1 VSRNPIRPDVPN
13 VHDNIDTIRI
23 TNPFE
28 NEVNIPRTRTSPQY
42 PADISSMSHQG
53 NMNPQIVQAF
63 LARCSASD
71 DFQDDNLAMETDVEI
86 KMN

>member
-1 VSRNPIRPDVPN
+1 MMPPQFISTSKHNIIRPPLQPHINHTVSRNPIRPDVPN

-53 NMNPQIVQAF
+53 NMNPQ
-63 LARCSASD
+63 R
-71 DFQDDNLAMETDVEI
+71 
-86 KMN
+86 